1 MNEPYRLRYTNQLV
15 GTFLLAVFILTTVV
29 AILFLSR
36 LFIARKT
43 YFLTASEDQASQLR
57 NGTEVMLL
65 GQTIG
70 QVSSLRYIP
79 ESEDVSVEIQVET
92 EYADQLTPMSEV
104 RLNRRFGIGVPV
116 LMISR
121 GRGRK
126 SLESPMPDGSSLG
139 TIRSADDPIEKMA
152 GELEATSGSID
163 RAAIKLTDS
172 LAERFDPAAERTG
185 RAFDAVEKLSDETR
199 PELIATLKQIR
210 LSTERVEEQFRQL
223 SNRIDRLVDDEI
235 REAVVQLRQS
245 ATAAKGAAENVG
257 QTAGTV
263 QSETQKS
270 SEQIA
275 RTLETLR
282 ETAVLIQQ
290 LTSET
295 RQVVSIVRREAE
307 ELPGT
312 TRRINETATD
322 AQELV
327 GDIQNHWLLRRSRGQ
342 RAPTN
347 QVPPSSIRPGG
358 VR

>member
-1 MNEPYRLRYTNQLV
+1 M
-15 GTFLLAVFILTTVV
+15 
-29 AILFLSR
+29 
-36 LFIARKT
+36 
-43 YFLTASEDQASQLR
+43 
-57 NGTEVMLL
+57 
-65 GQTIG
+65 
-70 QVSSLRYIP
+70 
-79 ESEDVSVEIQVET
+79 
-92 EYADQLTPMSEV
+92 
-104 RLNRRFGIGVPV
+104 
-116 LMISR
+116 
-121 GRGRK
+121 
-126 SLESPMPDGSSLG
+126 
-139 TIRSADDPIEKMA
+139 
-152 GELEATSGSID
+152 
-163 RAAIKLTDS
+163 TDS

-185 RAFDAVEKLSDETR
+185 RAFDAVEQLSAEAR

-223 SNRIDRLVDDEI
+223 SDRIDRLVDDEI

-263 QSETQKS
+263 QQETQKS

-282 ETAVLIQQ
+282 ETAELIQQ
-290 LTSET
+290 LTNET

-322 AQELV
+322 TQELV

-347 QVPPSSIRPGG
+347 QVPPSSIRSGG